1 MIINNLEYEINK
13 GKRKNIYLQIKNG
26 KVIVKVPYYVTT
38 KQIEEIVYKKSNWI
52 QKSLEKYNQKNNELK
67 KYQEGEIYK
76 ILGKEYI
83 LKINYEETNQ
93 IKVDITDCNIIINLP
108 FTYKMEPNLSNK
120 IEKIINKMY
129 MQIIQKQLDY
139 TMKKVTNMVGLAPK
153 KYRVRDMKSAWG
165 SCSSTKNISIA
176 LKLIEYSPKAF
187 EYVVLHEV
195 CHLKHM
201 NHSKQFWQMVEG
213 YMPDYK
219 KYKKE
224 LNSSKYDR

>member
-1 MIINNLEYEINK
+1 MIINNIEYEINK

-26 KVIVKVPYYVTT
+26 KVIVKVPYYVTN

-52 QKSLEKYNQKNNELK
+52 KKSLEKYNKKNNELK

-165 SCSSTKNISIA
+165 SCFSTKNISIA

-224 LNSSKYDR
+224 LNSSNYNR

>member
-1 MIINNLEYEINK
+1 MIINNIEYEINK

-26 KVIVKVPYYVTT
+26 KVIVKVPYYVTN

-176 LKLIEYSPKAF
+176 LKLIEHSPKAF

-219 KYKKE
+219 KYNKE
-224 LNSSKYDR
+224 LNSSNYNR

>member
-1 MIINNLEYEINK
+1 MIINNIEYEINK

-26 KVIVKVPYYVTT
+26 KVIVKVPYYVTN

-93 IKVDITDCNIIINLP
+93 IKVDITACNIIINLP

-224 LNSSKYDR
+224 LNSSNYNR

>member
-1 MIINNLEYEINK
+1 M
-13 GKRKNIYLQIKNG
+13 
-26 KVIVKVPYYVTT
+26 PYYVTN

-52 QKSLEKYNQKNNELK
+52 KKSLEKYNKKNNELK

-224 LNSSKYDR
+224 LNSSNYNR

>member
-1 MIINNLEYEINK
+1 MIINNIEYEINK

-26 KVIVKVPYYVTT
+26 KVIVKVPYYVTN

-52 QKSLEKYNQKNNELK
+52 KKSLEKYNQKNNELK

-76 ILGKEYI
+76 ILGKKYI
-83 LKINYEETNQ
+83 LKINYEETSQ

-139 TMKKVTNMVGLAPK
+139 TMKKVTNRVGLAPK

-165 SCSSTKNISIA
+165 SCSSKKNISIA
-176 LKLIEYSPKAF
+176 LKLIEHSPKAF

>member
-1 MIINNLEYEINK
+1 MIINNIEYEINK
-13 GKRKNIYLQIKNG
+13 GKRKNIYIQIKNG
-26 KVIVKVPYYVTT
+26 KVIVKVPYYVTN

-83 LKINYEETNQ
+83 LKINYEETSQ
-93 IKVDITDCNIIINLP
+93 IKVDITDCDIIINLP
-108 FTYKMEPNLSNK
+108 STYKMEPNLSNK

-139 TMKKVTNMVGLAPK
+139 TMKKVTNMVGLSPK

-176 LKLIEYSPKAF
+176 LKLIEHSPKAF

-224 LNSSKYDR
+224 LKEN